1 MTRADELLTTLLEVE
16 HAGWRALCAQRG
28 GAHYG
33 TLMTPDGLMILV
45 DGSILD
51 RDAVVASLDD
61 APPWDDYALAE
72 PRALDL
78 GRDVAALAYR
88 AEATRA
94 GQEPFRAQMTSTY
107 RFLDG
112 VPRLVLYQ
120 QTATP

>member
-1 MTRADELLTTLLEVE
+1 MTSAEDLLTTLLEVE

-28 GAHYG
+28 GAYYG
-33 TLMTPDGLMILV
+33 NLMTPDGLMILV

-51 RDAVVASLDD
+51 RDAVVASLDG
-61 APPWDDYALAE
+61 APGWDDYVLTE
-72 PRALDL
+72 PHALDL
-78 GRDVAALAYR
+78 GRDVAALVYR
-88 AEATRA
+88 AEARRA
-94 GQEPFRAQMTSTY
+94 GQEPFTAEMASTY